1 VWGQNIQA
9 GRFFGWYVA
18 AIYLIMRPVQAWY
31 FFLVLPEVL
40 SRQVLVQ
47 GAGITSHPYQL
58 GTYCLMSYHSSQFF
72 DTKTSTSQYT
82 RIAYQLGTYCFMSYH
97 SCWFFD
103 TKTSTSQ
110 YTRVVAWHLH
120 NTGMYNQK
128 MFPDYTPSI
137 LHSALHSGP
146 RNLVAKLEILSL
158 RSQAPTLPIAELKPQ
173 THMEKSLDWVVT

>member
-1 VWGQNIQA
+1 MSHNKLPK
-9 GRFFGWYVA
+9 FHFGDSACSTLHGMYWY
-18 AIYLIMRPVQAWY
+18 
-31 FFLVLPEVL
+31 EV
-40 SRQVLVQ
+40 
-47 GAGITSHPYQL
+47 GIAL
-58 GTYCLMSYHSSQFF
+58 GHSSVL
-72 DTKTSTSQYT
+72 TLVS
-82 RIAYQLGTYCFMSYH
+82 G
-97 SCWFFD
+97 WFFD